1 MCKECE
7 KKETKLKE
15 LKERIEKGEKVYYVE
30 FHVHTYSG
38 SLVDGETRYFFITL
52 DSHPNY
58 NLSIAENRE
67 LGLMKEIDENEI
79 VKVFKKRKSGGRGG
93 YWWSESYVVALS
105 TRPFKVYVRHR
116 GYTGERCDD
125 RDYIEEAKEIKNLD
139 EFKDLIG

>member
-1 MCKECE
+1 MYKELE
-7 KKETKLKE
+7 ERETKLKE

-30 FHVHTYSG
+30 FFVRSYSG

-52 DSHPNY
+52 DSNPNY
-58 NLSIAENRE
+58 SLTIKENKE

-79 VKVFKKRKSGGRGG
+79 VKVFKKSKSGGRGG
-93 YWWSESYVVALS
+93 YWWSESYVVAFS
-105 TRPFKVYVRHR
+105 TRPFKTYIRHR

-139 EFKDLIG
+139 EFFEILK